1 MVDTVARHS
10 LKTCDWLIKNKIKCT
25 LSDNSMDS
33 EINIIESVLGHYE
46 YYLFFIMNTILNVN
60 IILCNEYTFL

>member
-46 YYLFFIMNTILNVN
+46 YNFK
-60 IILCNEYTFL
+60 C